1 MSSGMRAARQAG
13 RHHRGRGRYIKPM
26 FETGRWKIVRG
37 DTVMIMAG
45 KDKGQTGTVLQV
57 IRDKARPKVK
67 VEGRNLVRMLR
78 PGRFLSAIAAC
89 CMLPQE

>member
-1 MSSGMRAARQAG
+1 
-13 RHHRGRGRYIKPM
+13 M
-26 FETGRWKIVRG
+26 FESGRWKIVRG

-67 VEGRNLVRMLR
+67 VEGRNLVRSLR
-78 PGRFLSAIAAC
+78 PDAFHLLSPLAAMSQRLMVC
-89 CMLPQE
+89 RSARSA